1 MKKVILIASLI
12 LVFYNV
18 DAKKIPG
25 KIVLNNG
32 ETIDVTFLI
41 PFGFLNS
48 QPTYTKLQ
56 MRARYVDRS
65 GKKVV
70 IKPDDAKEISF
81 NFKGQNIRMISVN
94 DDLGLQSIFSS
105 QQRAFLKL
113 EIDGALRLFTYYFT
127 QNSPGM
133 YNSATGTMSGGTYYN
148 VDKFVLQKK
157 NGPLKQPRGI
167 SFRKDMSEYFSDCP
181 ELVERIQKR
190 DLRKGDLEIMV
201 MEYNKKC
208 AD

>member
-1 MKKVILIASLI
+1 MKKIVLVVSLMFG
-12 LVFYNV
+12 LFNA

-32 ETIDVTFLI
+32 ETINVTLLI
-41 PFGFLNS
+41 PFGFLSS

-56 MRARYVDRS
+56 MRARYIDAS
-65 GKKVV
+65 NKKVV
-70 IKPDDAKEISF
+70 IRPDDAKEISF
-81 NFKGQNIRMISVN
+81 DLNGQTIRMISVN
-94 DDLGLQSIFSS
+94 DDLGLQSLFAS
-105 QQRAFLKL
+105 QKRAFLKL

-127 QNSPGM
+127 QHSPGM
-133 YNSATGTMSGGTYYN
+133 YTGSPGGMTGGTYYN